1 MQARELIRHHSA
13 IVVADVLRVCAYKKR
28 KRVLAERR
36 RQMAASVTP
45 QLLGQMDEQARELD
59 RKVLEAMNRLTQEK
73 ILLMKL
79 RKSLIEEFE
88 WPLEELLR

>member
-1 MQARELIRHHSA
+1 
-13 IVVADVLRVCAYKKR
+13 
-28 KRVLAERR
+28 
-36 RQMAASVTP
+36 MAASVTP

>member
-28 KRVLAERR
+28 KRVLAERT

-45 QLLGQMDEQARELD
+45 
-59 RKVLEAMNRLTQEK
+59 
-73 ILLMKL
+73 
-79 RKSLIEEFE
+79 
-88 WPLEELLR
+88 